1 MTAGRRVE
9 RGRTVSRWVMAAIYG
24 LAGILHLVLTDTF
37 VAIVPDWVPA
47 PREVVLATGV
57 CEVLG
62 AAGLLI
68 PRLRKFAGIM
78 LAAYAICVFPANLH
92 HAIDH
97 VAIHGQALGW
107 GYHAPRLALQPVL
120 VWWALFCAGV
130 IDWPFRPAADPQR
143 TG

>member
-9 RGRTVSRWVMAAIYG
+9 RGRVASRWVMAAIYG
-24 LAGILHLVLTDTF
+24 LAGILHLVLTDVF

-47 PREVVLATGV
+47 PQTVVLATGV
-57 CEVLG
+57 CELLG

-68 PRLRKFAGIM
+68 PRVRKFAGIM
-78 LAAYAICVFPANLH
+78 LAAYAACVFPANLH

-97 VAIHGQALGW
+97 VAIGGQALGW